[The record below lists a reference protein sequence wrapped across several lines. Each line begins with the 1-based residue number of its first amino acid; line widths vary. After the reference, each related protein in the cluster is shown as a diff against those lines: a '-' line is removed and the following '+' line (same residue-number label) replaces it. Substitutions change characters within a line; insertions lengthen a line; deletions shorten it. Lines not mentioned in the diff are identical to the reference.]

1 MTSLLR
7 YLSGYVQVRLTGYAT
22 ERFFNLCTN
31 HNIFI
36 WNLQHRED
44 AYEFYMSLKDF
55 FQIRPLVR
63 KTKTKVRVIRKCGFP
78 FFLHRYRRR
87 KLFLLGFAL
96 GIGIIYAF
104 SCYVW
109 KIEICGNSVLSE
121 DTIYRYL
128 EQEKIR
134 VGAAKKDIDCEEL
147 EADIRQHFSNVI
159 WTSVRLEGT
168 KLTVDVKENL
178 VTAEPD
184 EKEPEEKET
193 AKDIVADKTATILQ
207 IVTRSG
213 TPQVKAGE
221 KVKKGK
227 ILVSGRIDILND
239 AKEVVDYQYCKAD
252 ADILAQTSY
261 TYQYEVPKKIQKK
274 VYTGEEKKHYF
285 LWYHN
290 KYIGFSGKK
299 VSYRLY
305 EKESEKTQL
314 RLFKNFYLPFY
325 LQKDTYKEYRI
336 KTYEVGKKEAKA
348 IAAKNLEVF
357 LSKLEEKGLQITEK
371 NVIMDTESNEYLFQG
386 TILAEEEFGTY
397 QDTEKLEVPKQEGTV
412 ENESE

>member
-1 MTSLLR
+1 M
-7 YLSGYVQVRLTGYAT
+7 
-22 ERFFNLCTN
+22 
-31 HNIFI
+31 
-36 WNLQHRED
+36 
-44 AYEFYMSLKDF
+44 
-55 FQIRPLVR
+55 
-63 KTKTKVRVIRKCGFP
+63 
-78 FFLHRYRRR
+78 
-87 KLFLLGFAL
+87 LGFAL

-121 DTIYRYL
+121 DTICRYL

-299 VSYRLY
+299 ISYRLY

>member
-22 ERFFNLCTN
+22 ERFFHLCTN

-36 WNLQHRED
+36 WDLRRCED
-44 AYEFYMSLKDF
+44 SYEFYMSLQDF
-55 FQIRPLVR
+55 FLIRPLVK
-63 KTKTKVRVIRKCGFP
+63 KTRTRVRVLHRYGFP
-78 FFLHRYRRR
+78 FFLHRYRKR
-87 KLFLLGFAL
+87 KLFLLGFLL
-96 GIGIIYAF
+96 GIVIIYAF

-109 KIEICGNSVLSE
+109 NIEICGNSVLSQ
-121 DTIYRYL
+121 DTICRYL

-134 VGAAKKDIDCEEL
+134 VGVAKKDVDCEEL
-147 EADIRQHFSNVI
+147 EAKLRQHFSNVI

-178 VTAEPD
+178 VTEEPD
-184 EKEPEEKET
+184 QEEKEENET
-193 AKDIVADKTATILQ
+193 AKDLIADKEATILE

-213 TPQVKAGE
+213 TPKVKAGD
-221 KVKKGK
+221 KVKKGS

-261 TYQYEVPKKIQKK
+261 SYEYEVPKKIQKK
-274 VYTGEEKKHYF
+274 VYTGEEKNRYS
-285 LWYHN
+285 LWYHK
-290 KYIGFSGKK
+290 KYIGFSSQK

-305 EKESEKTQL
+305 EKESEKKQL
-314 RLFKNFYLPFY
+314 RLFQNFYLPFY
-325 LQKDTYKEYRI
+325 IQKDTYKEYQV
-336 KTYEVGKKEAKA
+336 KNFEVEKKEAKA
-348 IAAKNLEVF
+348 LAAKDLEVF

-371 NVIMDTESNEYLFQG
+371 NVMMDTKKNEYVFQG
-386 TILAEEEFGTY
+386 TILTEEKFGTY

>member
-7 YLSGYVQVRLTGYAT
+7 YLSGYVQVTLTGYAT

-36 WNLQHRED
+36 WDLQHRED
-44 AYEFYMSLKDF
+44 AYEFYMSLQDF
-55 FQIRPLVR
+55 FRIRPLVK
-63 KTKTKVRVIRKCGFP
+63 KTKTRVRVIRRCGFP

-96 GIGIIYAF
+96 GVGIIYAF

-109 KIEICGNSVLSE
+109 NIEICGNSALSQ

-134 VGAAKKDIDCEEL
+134 VGVAKKDVDCEEL
-147 EADIRQHFSNVI
+147 EAELRQHFSNVI

-184 EKEPEEKET
+184 RTEADKT
-193 AKDIVADKTATILQ
+193 AKDLVADKNATILQ
-207 IVTRSG
+207 IVTRNG
-213 TPQVKAGE
+213 TPKVKAGD

-227 ILVSGRIDILND
+227 ILVSGRIDIQND

-261 TYQYEVPKKIQKK
+261 TYQKKVPKKTQKK
-274 VYTGEEKKHYF
+274 AYTGKEKTHYS

-305 EKESEKTQL
+305 EKETEKTQL
-314 RLFKNFYLPFY
+314 RIFKNFYLPIYF
-325 LQKDTYKEYRI
+325 QKDTYKEYRV

-348 IAAKNLEVF
+348 IVARDLELY

-371 NVIMDTESNEYLFQG
+371 NVIMDTEKNEYVFQG
-386 TILAEEEFGTY
+386 TILAEEKLETY
-397 QDTEKLEVPKQEGTV
+397 RDTEILEVPKQEGTV